1 MAGNIDRLRAGLQ
14 KMGKPQLLANVAAA
28 ALALKPVGGAVG
40 QVAAAKHSVL
50 GTEVALQKALAALKT
65 VAARQSEQSSE
76 QVKNI
81 AQRQQQ
87 VVATVDERVRN
98 ALLLIVAISS
108 AIVVV
113 VVAAAQ
119 GLTTVRA
126 ITRRLDAAVRM
137 AEAVSA
143 GRLDDVPVLPGQDE
157 TTRLLA
163 ATGTL
168 VQTLRAMLAQIHQ
181 ASHSIQLDPQELVQG
196 KQGAV
201 VVQVHEVSTLIQ
213 TLSSASQDQSASL
226 GQVSNGVTQIDEM
239 TRRNAA
245 LAEQGTAAS
254 KNLHQQAEGLIDAVA
269 VLKLA
274 VA

>member
-14 KMGKPQLLANVAAA
+14 KMGKPQLVANVDAA

-40 QVAAAKHSVL
+40 QVSAAKHSVL
-50 GTEVALQKALAALKT
+50 GTAELQKPLAALKT
-65 VAARQSEQSSE
+65 VAAHQSARGSE

-113 VVAAAQ
+113 ASVL

-137 AEAVSA
+137 AAAVSA
-143 GRLDDVPVLPGQDE
+143 DRLDDVPVLPGQDE

-181 ASHSIQLDPQELVQG
+181 ASQSIQLGPQELVQG
-196 KQGAV
+196 NQGAV
-201 VVQVHEVSTLIQ
+201 VVRVHEVNTLIQ

-269 VLKLA
+269 VLKVA

>member
-1 MAGNIDRLRAGLQ
+1 
-14 KMGKPQLLANVAAA
+14 MGKPQLVANVVAA

-40 QVAAAKHSVL
+40 QVSAAKHSVL
-50 GTEVALQKALAALKT
+50 GTAELQKPLAALKT
-65 VAARQSEQSSE
+65 VAAHQSARGSE

-137 AEAVSA
+137 AAAVSTD
-143 GRLDDVPVLPGQDE
+143 RLDDVPVLPGQDE

-181 ASHSIQLDPQELVQG
+181 ASQSIQLGPQELVQG
-196 KQGAV
+196 NQGAV
-201 VVQVHEVSTLIQ
+201 VVRVHEVNTLIQ

-226 GQVSNGVTQIDEM
+226 DQVSDAVTQIDEM